1 MAADFS
7 SLVRNVLEAK
17 ANELW
22 DVSKFLW
29 ANPETALRETKAHDR
44 LCEFL
49 ERQGFNVSR
58 RHYMDTAF
66 RAEYSAPGGTDGP
79 TVALMAE
86 YDALPDIGHGCG
98 HNLVSQSVLGAAV
111 AVKEVMNKVTNLSG
125 KIVVLGTPAEED
137 NVGKITLLE
146 KGAFDDINVAMT
158 AHPGAQDVL
167 KTAFSAS
174 QKLTVTYTGKAAHAA
189 VSPWDGVN
197 AADAAVS
204 AYFSLAMLR
213 HRIKDTSRIL
223 GNPDRG
229 LRPVP
234 EHHHRV
240 EPAGVPR
247 ADAGPRRGPGR
258 AAGARRALPLRGR
271 ARHRLQG
278 DHRPGP
284 PLQAVRAQR
293 RAREGLQESRNEA
306 RRPLRGHGPNPRRA
320 NRRRQRRRQ
329 RVPRGAH
336 AAARVRHRLG
346 ARQTHVGVRTSRG
359 IRKRPGSHSEG
370 EPDAGANSP
379 GRVRR
384 PPAAAQGA
392 QGPRGMEGGQ
402 AVSMHLPYD
411 GGLWLEGRLRTPR
424 MQSEFQLT
432 YCRAS
437 AEMPAI
443 DLCCI
448 AISAICK

>member
-125 KIVVLGTPAEED
+125 
-137 NVGKITLLE
+137 
-146 KGAFDDINVAMT
+146 
-158 AHPGAQDVL
+158 
-167 KTAFSAS
+167 
-174 QKLTVTYTGKAAHAA
+174 KLTVTYTGKAAHAA

>member
-223 GNPDRG
+223 ALIEDCGQYPNIITESSRLVCHVLTPDPDED
-229 LRPVP
+229 LD
-234 EHHHRV
+234 
-240 EPAGVPR
+240 ALQAR
-247 ADAGPRRGPGR
+247 AERCLC
-258 AAGARRALPLRGR
+258 AAAHATGCKATIARGR
-271 ARHRLQG
+271 RCRLFAHN
-278 DHRPGP
+278 DA
-284 PLQAVRAQR
+284 LVRAYR
-293 RAREGLQESRNEA
+293 S
-306 RRPLRGHGPNPRRA
+306 HGTK
-320 NRRRQRRRQ
+320 
-329 RVPRGAH
+329 
-336 AAARVRHRLG
+336 L
-346 ARQTHVGVRTSRG
+346 
-359 IRKRPGSHSEG
+359 EG